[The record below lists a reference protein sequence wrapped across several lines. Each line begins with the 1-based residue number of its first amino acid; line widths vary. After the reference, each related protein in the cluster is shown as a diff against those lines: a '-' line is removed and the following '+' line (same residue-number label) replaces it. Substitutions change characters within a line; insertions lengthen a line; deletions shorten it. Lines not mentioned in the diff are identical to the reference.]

1 MQTVSGQIVK
11 FLQGPGGKVHG
22 LILDGGQEIRF
33 PADEGHLLMLIVTV
47 GSHVGI
53 EGIRRSGPSSEE
65 YWDASLITN
74 FDSKRSLTFLAPKC
88 QVQPG
93 MPLPNTPSATAS
105 LAHPATSADV
115 PAAAGKT
122 PEESL
127 PDVRDLYRKG
137 VSSLYRAQPSS
148 APDVLAIH
156 LSRPPKLMRAES
168 AANIGHA
175 YDCLHRVQAI
185 LAYLHIMRRQ
195 VHGVGQFLD
204 EAKHTYEQALGR
216 YESRNFLA
224 ASEFAAA
231 SASLSRV
238 VEIIMSRT
246 LRSDTSIPSLVPPP
260 PEHYFHFTDASHVEE
275 DLAEAGS
282 ILSRIHWL
290 LENGTLPLEDRTQVR
305 RISSWGDALYKQA
318 QHMFRQTSLPDAAE
332 LAQAALAGAYS
343 AEHVCRMWYVGQVA
357 QSPDKVTGTLH
368 TH

>member
-1 MQTVSGQIVK
+1 MQTVSGQIVRL
-11 FLQGPGGKVHG
+11 LQDQGGQVHG

-33 PADEGHLLMLIVTV
+33 PANQGHLLMLIVTL

-93 MPLPNTPSATAS
+93 MPSLNTPSSTAS
-105 LAHPATSADV
+105 LVHPETSADV
-115 PAAAGKT
+115 PAAAEKT

-127 PDVRDLYRKG
+127 PDLRHLYRKG
-137 VSSLYRAQPSS
+137 ANSLYRAQPSS
-148 APDVLAIH
+148 APDVLATD
-156 LSRPPKLMRAES
+156 LYRPPKLMRAES

-185 LAYLHIMRRQ
+185 LAYLHIIRRR
-195 VHGVGQFLD
+195 VPGIGQFLD
-204 EAKHTYEQALGR
+204 EAKHTYEQALDR
-216 YESRNFLA
+216 YECRNYLA
-224 ASEFAAA
+224 ASEIAAA

-246 LRSDTSIPSLVPPP
+246 LRSDSSIPSLVPPP

-275 DLAEAGS
+275 DLAEAAS
-282 ILSRIHWL
+282 VLSRIHWL

-318 QHMFRQTSLPDAAE
+318 QHMLRQTSLPDAAE

-357 QSPDKVTGTLH
+357 QSLDGVSGTLH
-368 TH
+368 PH

>member
-11 FLQGPGGKVHG
+11 FLQEPGAEVHG
-22 LILDGGQEIRF
+22 LVLDGGQEVRF
-33 PADEGHLLMLIVTV
+33 PADHGHLLMLIVTV

-74 FDSKRSLTFLAPKC
+74 FDSKRSLTFLAAKC

-93 MPLPNTPSATAS
+93 MLLPNTPSSTAS
-105 LAHPATSADV
+105 LVHPENPV
-115 PAAAGKT
+115 GGPAAGKKT
-122 PEESL
+122 PEESS
-127 PDVRDLYRKG
+127 PDLCNLYRRG
-137 VSSLYRAQPSS
+137 VNSLGKAQPSS
-148 APDVLAIH
+148 VPDVFTAH
-156 LSRPPKLMRAES
+156 LSRPPKLTRAES

-185 LAYLHIMRRQ
+185 LAYLHIMRRR
-195 VHGVGQFLD
+195 VPGIGQFLD
-204 EAKHTYEQALGR
+204 EAKHTYEQALDR

-246 LRSDTSIPSLVPPP
+246 LRSDSSMPSLVPPP
-260 PEHYFHFTDASHVEE
+260 PEHHFHSTDAGHVEE

-282 ILSRIHWL
+282 VLSRIHWL

-305 RISSWGDALYKQA
+305 RISSWGDTLYKQA
-318 QHMFRQTSLPDAAE
+318 QHMYRQTSLPDAAE

-357 QSPDKVTGTLH
+357 QSPDKVSVTLH
-368 TH
+368 PH